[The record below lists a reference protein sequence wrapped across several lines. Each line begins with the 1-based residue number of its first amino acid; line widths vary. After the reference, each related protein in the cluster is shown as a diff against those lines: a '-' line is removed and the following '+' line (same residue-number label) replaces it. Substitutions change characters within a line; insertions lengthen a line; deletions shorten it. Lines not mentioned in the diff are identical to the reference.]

1 MKSLLIVSLLV
12 VAVVVISGCTSDSP
26 VGGLYVNNGCE
37 PDYIAGGPLQKIGG
51 MESNFTATCGNMC
64 SDKYKI
70 NSFRIDEKT
79 DSFSMCY
86 CDVNVC

>member
-12 VAVVVISGCTSDSP
+12 VAVVVISGCTSNDSG
-26 VGGLYVNNGCE
+26 GGLFVNGNDCE
-37 PDYIAGGPLQKIGG
+37 PDYIVGGPLQKFGD
-51 MESNFTATCGNMC
+51 SYNFTATCGNMC

-70 NSFRIDEKT
+70 RNFRIDEKT

-86 CDVNVC
+86 CDINEC